1 MAIDG
6 TSGDDELRGTPRAD
20 VINGGAGDD
29 TIYGRAGN
37 DRLNGDDGDDELF
50 GGSGNDQLNGGA
62 GDDALHGGA
71 GNDELDGGDGDDV
84 LNGGA
89 GRDILN
95 GGAGDDVLNG
105 GSGRDVLHGGA
116 GDDVLNGGAGRD
128 ILNGGEGDDV
138 LNGGAGRD
146 RYVFDGSFGD
156 DTIVGFDNGDRIEL
170 SDLTSYSIA
179 QDGDNVLITTTSG
192 TIMVRD
198 ATVQQVASR
207 IEVACL
213 VKGTLV
219 RTPRGEVAVEA
230 LAIGDEVTTVDG
242 RVARVKW
249 VGRRAYSR
257 SFLEAND
264 KIRPV
269 LITAGALGAH
279 GPERDLMVSPEH
291 AVLVDQVLVPAGLL
305 VDGAGIR
312 MARDLDRVDYFHLEF
327 DEPQVI
333 ITNGAAT
340 ESYVEQGNRRMFSN
354 YSEYAALYGE
364 ADEPAPRLRRFT
376 LVDGGSA
383 LDKIRDRLNS
393 RLASAA

>member
-37 DRLNGDDGDDELF
+37 DQLNGEEGDDELF
-50 GGSGNDQLNGGA
+50 GGSGHDSLDGGA
-62 GDDALHGGA
+62 GDDVLHGGA
-71 GNDELDGGDGDDV
+71 GNDRLDGGDGDDV

-89 GRDILN
+89 GRDVLN

-105 GSGRDVLHGGA
+105 GAGQDVLTGGA
-116 GDDVLNGGAGRD
+116 GDDVLNGGAGAD
-128 ILNGGEGDDV
+128 VLNGGEGDDV

-146 RYVFDGSFGD
+146 RYVFDGAFGD
-156 DTIVGFDNGDRIEL
+156 DTIVGFDNGDRIQL
-170 SDLTSYSIA
+170 SDLTTYSIT
-179 QDGDNVLITTTSG
+179 QSGDDVLVTTTSG
-192 TIMVRD
+192 SILVRD

-213 VKGTLV
+213 VRGTLV
-219 RTPRGEVAVEA
+219 RTPHGEVAVESI
-230 LAIGDEVTTVDG
+230 AIGDAVTTVDG
-242 RVARVKW
+242 RTARVKW
-249 VGRRAYSR
+249 IGQRAYSR

-269 LITAGALGAH
+269 LIGAGALGAH
-279 GPERDLMVSPEH
+279 GPDRDLMVSPEH
-291 AVLVDQVLVPAGLL
+291 AVLIDTVLVPAGLL
-305 VDGAGIR
+305 VNDAGIR
-312 MARDLDRVDYFHLEF
+312 RTRGLDRVDYFHLEF

-354 YSEYAALYGE
+354 HAEYSALYGE
-364 ADEPAPRLRRFT
+364 ADETAPRLRRFT
-376 LVDGGSA
+376 LVDGGPA
-383 LDKIRDRLNS
+383 LDKIRDRLNG
-393 RLASAA
+393 RIASAA